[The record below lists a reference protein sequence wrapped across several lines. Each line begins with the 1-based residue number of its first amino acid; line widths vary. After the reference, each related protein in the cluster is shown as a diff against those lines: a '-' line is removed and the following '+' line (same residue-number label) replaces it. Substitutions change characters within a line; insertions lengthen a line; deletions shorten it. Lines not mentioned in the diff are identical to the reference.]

1 MWGRENTMALE
12 KQDLTYLT
20 WSIIRHSSGT
30 AGSFLK
36 AYEQIGDQKIY
47 YKLSDYDSM
56 KGIIGHESINEI
68 IVDRLLTILGVEH
81 LSYQLIYADVII
93 DSKVYSTYLCASENF
108 RKRGES
114 KVALDAFYERNKMDG
129 ETPLEFCI
137 RNGWEDYIY
146 QMLVIDFLILNRD
159 RHGANIEVLQ
169 DPKAKAI
176 RLAPIFD
183 NGLSLVCSAKTDD
196 LLEKFDVMEDKPV
209 QCFVGSRSAY
219 ENLELIPAEKLPK
232 INQIKE
238 SDREIILEGLDDVLP
253 ANYQNKIWDMIWQRW
268 CFYEGFRNSR

>member
-1 MWGRENTMALE
+1 MALE

-68 IVDRLLTILGVEH
+68 IVDRLLTVLGVEH

-114 KVALDAFYERNKMDG
+114 KVALDAFYERNKMAG

-232 INQIKE
+232 FNP
-238 SDREIILEGLDDVLP
+238 LEEADYERVFDDLETVLP
-253 ANYQNKIWDMIWQRW
+253 INYRNKIWDMIWKRW
-268 CFYEGFRNSR
+268 CYYEDFCNSR

>member
-1 MWGRENTMALE
+1 MALE

-20 WSIIRHSSGT
+20 WSKIRHSSGT

-68 IVDRLLTILGVEH
+68 IVDRLLTVLGVEH

-169 DPKAKAI
+169 DPKVKAI

-209 QCFVGSRSAY
+209 QCFVGSRSAC
-219 ENLELIPAEKLPK
+219 ENLELIPAEKHPK

-268 CFYEGFRNSR
+268 CFYEGFRNSG

>member
-1 MWGRENTMALE
+1 MKGTCYTMTLK

-20 WSIIRHSSGT
+20 WSKIRHSSGT

-36 AYEQIGDQKIY
+36 AYEEIGNQKIY
-47 YKLSDYDSM
+47 YKLSDYDSVR
-56 KGIIGHESINEI
+56 GIIGHESINEI
-68 IVDRLLTILGVEH
+68 IVDRLLTVLGVDH
-81 LSYQLIYADVII
+81 LSYQLIYADVMI
-93 DSKVYSTYLCASENF
+93 DSKLYSTYLCASENF

-114 KVALDAFYERNKMDG
+114 KVALDAFYEKNKAEG
-129 ETPLEFCI
+129 ETKLEFCI

-183 NGLSLVCSAKTDD
+183 NGLSLVCTAKTDD
-196 LLEKFDVMEDKPV
+196 QLEKFDVMEDKPV
-209 QCFVGSRSAY
+209 QCYVGSRSAY
-219 ENLELIPAEKLPK
+219 ENLKLIPVEKLPR
-232 INQIKE
+232 INQLME
-238 SDREIILEGLDDVLP
+238 SDREIIFNGLDDVLP
-253 ANYQNKIWDMIWQRW
+253 ANYQNKIWDMIWKRW
-268 CFYEGFRNSR
+268 CYYEDFCNSR